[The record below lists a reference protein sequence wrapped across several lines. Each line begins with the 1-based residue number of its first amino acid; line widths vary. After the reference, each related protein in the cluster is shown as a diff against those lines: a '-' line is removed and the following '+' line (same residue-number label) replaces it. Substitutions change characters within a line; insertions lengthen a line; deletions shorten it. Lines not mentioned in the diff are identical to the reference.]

1 MKLFAKTFALASLSA
16 CALASS
22 TIASAQVQGN
32 IGTVNAARALLQ
44 TSALQNAYNSIGTTY
59 AAQIASLRTQSEQ
72 RQTLLK
78 SFDTN
83 GDNEVDDAEMAAK
96 QGSTEFSQLETL
108 QRNMKAQSDQIDFG
122 KVYAIQE
129 IYKQYPAALQEVI
142 TSNQVQIVVAPDA
155 LLYAPNE
162 ADLTPKVTASLN
174 TKVSAVGVVPPAGW
188 QPTRA
193 SLQLFQEIEQT
204 LALAQAIQARQQQAA
219 QQTPQVPAVA
229 PAVPAAPV
237 GR

>member
-1 MKLFAKTFALASLSA
+1 MKLFAKTLATAGLAA
-16 CALASS
+16 CALASA
-22 TIASAQVQGN
+22 TTASAQVQGN

-59 AAQIASLRTQSEQ
+59 AAQIESLRTQSQQ

-96 QGSTEFSQLETL
+96 QGSPEMTQLQTL
-108 QRNMKAQSDQIDFG
+108 QTSMKAQSDQIDFG

-129 IYKQYPAALQEVI
+129 IYKQYGAALQEVI
-142 TSNQVQIVVAPDA
+142 TANQVQIVVTPEA
-155 LLYAPNE
+155 LIYAPNE

-174 TKVSAVGVVPPAGW
+174 TKVPAVGVVPPAGW

-193 SLQLFQEIEQT
+193 SMQLFQEIEQT
-204 LALAQAIQARQQQAA
+204 LAMAQAIQARQQASQQQAA
-219 QQTPQVPAVA
+219 PTVP
-229 PAVPAAPV
+229 PAPV

>member
-1 MKLFAKTFALASLSA
+1 MKLFTKTLATVGLAAAALTGATS
-16 CALASS
+16 
-22 TIASAQVQGN
+22 ASAQVQGS

-44 TSALQNAYNSIGTTY
+44 TNALQNAYNSIGTTY
-59 AAQIASLRTQSEQ
+59 AAQIESLRTLRQQ

-78 SFDTN
+78 TFDTN
-83 GDNEVDDAEMAAK
+83 GDNEVDDAEMQAK
-96 QGSTEFSQLETL
+96 QGSAEMTQLQTL
-108 QRNMKAQSDQIDFG
+108 QNNMKTQSDQIDFG
-122 KVYAIQE
+122 KVFAIQE
-129 IYKQYPAALQEVI
+129 IYKQYPTALQEVI
-142 TSNQVQIVVAPDA
+142 TANQVQIVVSPEA

-174 TKVSAVGVVPPAGW
+174 TKVPAVGVVPPAGW

-204 LALAQAIQARQQQAA
+204 LALAQAIQARQQAA
-219 QQTPQVPAVA
+219 QQQGAA
-229 PAVPAAPV
+229 PAPAPQQPV